1 MIVLCRLLR
10 QAKIESRPEM
20 PHTDSPFS
28 AVPPDELAEHVHHI
42 VFLVV
47 PFLQKSL
54 GMPAVFLL
62 RLFKSGRFV
71 RGAIHESFS
80 RY

>member
-28 AVPPDELAEHVHHI
+28 AVPPDELEEHVHHI

-54 GMPAVFLL
+54 GTPAVFASLIQE
-62 RLFKSGRFV
+62 REV
-71 RGAIHESFS
+71 CQRGHT
-80 RY
+80 